1 MDELKELPFKYL
13 KIRWHNGDNQPF
25 YGFKKDIDWI
35 WPIKFATYATLIH
48 AIFLILGATPF
59 FLNEKFSIIISS
71 LQILP
76 GFYIASLAALGALQK
91 TNFLDCSSDTAGD
104 KDQDIP
110 SGGPIAEIAG
120 NWRNMSRR
128 RFLANALTHI
138 SLLCFLS
145 IFFIFLIQYLY
156 SSNIL
161 LVTSFFYY
169 IGILIVGWIT
179 IFLIS
184 QMLTITLMILYYLGD
199 RAYRK

>member
-1 MDELKELPFKYL
+1 MDEIKELPFKYL
-13 KIRWHNGDNQPF
+13 KIRWHNGDNEPI
-25 YGFKKDIDWI
+25 YGFKKNIDWV
-35 WPIKFATYATLIH
+35 WPIKFATWATLIH
-48 AIFLILGATPF
+48 CIFLLLGANPF
-59 FLNEKFSIIISS
+59 FLSEKFNIIISS

-76 GFYIASLAALGALQK
+76 GFYIAALAALGALQK
-91 TNFLDCSSDTAGD
+91 TKFLDCSSDTVGD
-104 KDQDIP
+104 STNNIP
-110 SGGPIAEIAG
+110 AGGPLGKIAG
-120 NWRNMSRR
+120 TWRNMSRR

-169 IGILIVGWIT
+169 IGILIVGWLI
-179 IFLIS
+179 ILLIS